1 MVQNIIDAGEVR
13 AIPLQRNHK
22 FCFTMPRTKGD
33 GRGRLGG
40 RQPGTPNK
48 DKPLKTFLRQHSI
61 EYFTPSIE
69 EAGED
74 GKPTG
79 RLISPYDIDIRLLDP
94 ASRVE
99 AELKLLKFH
108 TPQMQSTSVDMT
120 LADVNQ
126 TISERLARLAAG
138 EHIDSPAEE

>member
-1 MVQNIIDAGEVR
+1 
-13 AIPLQRNHK
+13 
-22 FCFTMPRTKGD
+22 MPRKKND

-69 EAGED
+69 ETDENGRT
-74 GKPTG
+74 TG
-79 RLISPYDIDIRLLDP
+79 RLISQYDIDIRCLDP
-94 ASRVE
+94 ESRVH

-120 LADVNQ
+120 LVDANLTLVD
-126 TISERLARLAAG
+126 RLARLSAG
-138 EHIDSPAEE
+138 EDIAAPDE